1 MFRVGPAG
9 NADSFYA
16 QGHTASLE
24 APAWLHALGLTAYE
38 YSFGHGVALREET
51 ALALRAE
58 AEKYG
63 ISVSVH
69 APYYINFAN
78 PAPEKRA
85 ASLDYVLR
93 SAQRARWLGGNRVVV
108 HTGAQQKYSRE
119 EALARCREGLLE
131 ALEILEQNGLNDI
144 RLCPET
150 MGRPGQIGDLQEVLY
165 LCRADERLIPC
176 VDFAHLHALSQGA
189 LRDRAAFARVLD
201 QAENALGRERAR
213 RMHIHFSAIEFTQK
227 GEKRHRTFSEEAF
240 GPRFCHLAPE
250 LVQRDYAPVIICES
264 RGTQAEDAVKMLA
277 MLETAKT
284 QNN

>member
-69 APYYINFAN
+69 APYYINFSN

-131 ALEILEQNGLNDI
+131 AL
-144 RLCPET
+144 
-150 MGRPGQIGDLQEVLY
+150 QIGDLQEVLY

-189 LRDRAAFARVLD
+189 LNDRAAFARVLD
-201 QAENALGRERAR
+201 QAETALGRERAR

-250 LVQRDYAPVIICES
+250 LVLRDYAPVIICES